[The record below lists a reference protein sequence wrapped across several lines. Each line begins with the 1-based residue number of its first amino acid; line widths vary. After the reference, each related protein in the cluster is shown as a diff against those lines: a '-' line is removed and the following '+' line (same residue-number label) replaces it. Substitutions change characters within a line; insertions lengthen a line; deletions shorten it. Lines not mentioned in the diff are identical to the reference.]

1 MTSHGASVVE
11 RLCLSDRIR
20 EIIVTR
26 ILDGSYPPGAQ
37 LKELALAQEFR
48 ASQTPVREALR
59 ELEMLGLVQ
68 SRRYQGTWV
77 RGVDAAELAQAY
89 ELRAA
94 LEERAA
100 QLSVPCRADD
110 LLALSEALRELESA
124 AGRHD
129 PGAYSRAIQ
138 GFHRRVILMSGN
150 REFLRV
156 WDSQHWDIRTR
167 IAAERVRDRLP
178 QFVAGHA
185 EALNALT
192 VGDGVG
198 AGQHLRA
205 LIDDFL
211 RCEATGRATQVRA
224 GGTLEP
230 SARRR

>member
-1 MTSHGASVVE
+1 MTAHGASKVE

-20 EIIVTR
+20 EIIATR
-26 ILDGSYPPGAQ
+26 ILDGTYLPGMQ
-37 LKELALAQEFR
+37 LKELALAQEFQ

-59 ELEMLGLVQ
+59 ELEMIGLVE
-68 SRRYQGTWV
+68 SLPYRGSWV
-77 RGVDAAELAQAY
+77 RGADAAELAEAY

-100 QLSVPCRADD
+100 QLAVPCRADD
-110 LLALSEALRELESA
+110 LLTLSAVLRKLESA
-124 AGRHD
+124 ARRHD
-129 PGAYSRAIQ
+129 PAAYGRAIQ
-138 GFHRRVILMSGN
+138 DFHRRVILMSGN

-167 IAAERVRDRLP
+167 IAAERVRHRLP

-185 EALNALT
+185 EALKALT

-211 RCEATGRATQVRA
+211 HGEATGRATQA
-224 GGTLEP
+224 GTALGRDLL
-230 SARRR
+230 ARRR